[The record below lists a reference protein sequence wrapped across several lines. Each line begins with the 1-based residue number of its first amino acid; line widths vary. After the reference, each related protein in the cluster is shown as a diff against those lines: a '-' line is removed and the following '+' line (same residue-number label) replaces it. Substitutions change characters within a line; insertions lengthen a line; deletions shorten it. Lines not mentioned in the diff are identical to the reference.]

1 MYVKQGGDEALLEKA
16 RKSGY
21 ISPRILKA
29 ILKKLI
35 QTYLPQNQ
43 SIPLFT

>member
-21 ISPRILKA
+21 IQIKLKA